1 MILDQKKTLKMPSR
15 LSGAGMSASIFRLAE
30 LVAAAGVTL
39 LQRC

>member
-15 LSGAGMSASIFRLAE
+15 LSGAEMSASVCRLAE
-30 LVAAAGVTL
+30 LVAAASVIL